1 MTQEADQTNTA
12 PETATTDTSAAAS
25 TASTADTSAAS
36 TTTAAPDTSAA
47 PKNAFE
53 AVKKVMEGDRAAAE
67 TAAGKSTAT
76 IASAPETKPDAAATT
91 QDKTATDDK
100 TAGGSRLTKEE
111 FDALPPKAQAR
122 FNELYREAKTAQ
134 TQFERAK
141 PVVQAFTDLQGWIGR
156 QGMTQEEFTYGLTL
170 IANAKNNPAKAYEML
185 QPLLGDLRK
194 HVGEELPEDLAAEVE
209 AGTLSKER
217 AQELARRRN
226 EEVLNADRTKR
237 ATAASEETRRVEA
250 AQRMSTEC
258 ASAIDGYE
266 KQWRGSDP
274 DYSKKKDMVWNK
286 MVALMQTEGTPTSR
300 DAAVELLKKARKE
313 VEDWMRSF
321 VPSRGAKETLPSGGA
336 NAQTKQQ
343 PTSALEAAR
352 LGLARVAA

>member
-1 MTQEADQTNTA
+1 MSQEADQTNTTA

-25 TASTADTSAAS
+25 TTASTD
-36 TTTAAPDTSAA
+36 TAAPSTAAA
-47 PKNAFE
+47 PEAPKSALE

-67 TAAGKSTAT
+67 TAAGKATAT
-76 IASAPETKPDAAATT
+76 TASTTETKPDAAATT
-91 QDKTATDDK
+91 QDKTAADDK

-134 TQFERAK
+134 TSFERAK
-141 PVVQAFTDLQGWIGR
+141 PVVQAFTELQGWIGR

-226 EEVLNADRTKR
+226 EEFLNADRTKR

-266 KQWRGSDP
+266 KQWRGTDP
-274 DYSKKKDMVWNK
+274 DYAKKKDMVWNK

-313 VEDWMRSF
+313 VEDWMRTF
-321 VPSRGAKETLPSGGA
+321 VPARGAKETLPSGGA
-336 NAQTKQQ
+336 NAQTRQQ
-343 PTSALEAAR
+343 PTSALEAAK